1 MNIML
6 DSYIMYKNIYP
17 DEEQDNNNIN
27 EIEINKMINEI
38 TLDKNE
44 FNNLYWQV
52 ELLHQAI
59 DFSKLRQYSYLR
71 LKNSDKEEYH
81 DLIMNLDDEKDGIY
95 KKVIISPD
103 QLSTSIQ
110 LYKSLDNEYLIFE
123 SIEFW
128 YEEETYFSKILL
140 KVNHTKNQEI
150 RPLYKKEWLYD
161 NTKKMFKEL
170 LNIDYRT
177 YGEISLK
184 KETEQYDK
192 ELYKKQLLKK

>member
-1 MNIML
+1 ML

>member
-1 MNIML
+1 
-6 DSYIMYKNIYP
+6 
-17 DEEQDNNNIN
+17 
-27 EIEINKMINEI
+27 MINEI

-81 DLIMNLDDEKDGIY
+81 DLIMNLDEEKDGIY

-150 RPLYKKEWLYD
+150 TPIYKKEWLYD
-161 NTKKMFKEL
+161 NTKKIFKEL

>member
-1 MNIML
+1 ML

-161 NTKKMFKEL
+161 NTKKC
-170 LNIDYRT
+170 
-177 YGEISLK
+177 LK
-184 KETEQYDK
+184 NC
-192 ELYKKQLLKK
+192 